1 MQPGGRPECENPAA
15 ECGKFPKCAKLGLTG
30 ACCPNADGDYENCCY
45 TQTATMTAPV
55 DPEQGGVEA
64 ALSAATA

>member
-1 MQPGGRPECENPAA
+1 MQPGGIPECQNPAA

-45 TQTATMTAPV
+45 DATTT
-55 DPEQGGVEA
+55 
-64 ALSAATA
+64 AATAS